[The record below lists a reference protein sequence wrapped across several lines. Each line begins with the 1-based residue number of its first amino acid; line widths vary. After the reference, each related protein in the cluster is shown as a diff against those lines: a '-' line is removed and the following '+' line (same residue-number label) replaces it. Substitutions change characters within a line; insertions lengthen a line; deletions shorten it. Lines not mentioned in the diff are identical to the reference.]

1 MLERAHLG
9 DYSADGRVLP
19 ALESGG
25 IRPSVPRVEWSAMP
39 RRCTVFA
46 PGRVNLM
53 GEHTDYSGGLVL
65 PAAIAFGISLRG
77 VEAERLTVRSTALA
91 GAVELTEEGEPA
103 ATMPGWGRYVE
114 AIAALLTDC
123 GRPPVWL
130 DATVESTVPIGAGL
144 SSSAA
149 LTVAIALALC
159 RVAEFEL
166 APLELAKLAQAAEL
180 RAVGVPCGLMDPA
193 ASLLGRRGH
202 ALLLDCGSEHW
213 RTVKLPSDFAIVVL
227 NSGTR
232 HSLEHSGYATRRAEL
247 ERALPAL
254 DGRRPA
260 EVGTEEALTAAR
272 RAGVDD
278 VAISRLRH
286 VVSENARVTELVAAL
301 EAPVTD
307 RELVGQI
314 MRASHA
320 SQRDDFAVS
329 TTEIDT
335 LVEIAYEHRAIGAR
349 LTGGGFGG
357 SVVALVSQM
366 ETDDF
371 IDGVEAAYAER
382 TGRVGAAYLCPT
394 ADGAAELDGSAG

>member
-1 MLERAHLG
+1 MTVCES
-9 DYSADGRVLP
+9 SAYPSWDSRPAGLRVQ
-19 ALESGG
+19 
-25 IRPSVPRVEWSAMP
+25 WSAMP
-39 RRCTVFA
+39 RRYTVFA

-65 PAAIAFGISLRG
+65 PAAIAFGITFAG
-77 VEAERLTVRSTALA
+77 VEAERLTVRSTAMA
-91 GAVELTEEGEPA
+91 GTFELSETGEPA
-103 ATMPGWGRYVE
+103 GLTPGWGRYVG
-114 AIAALLTDC
+114 AIAALLAER
-123 GRPPVWL
+123 GRSPVWL

-149 LTVAIALALC
+149 LTVAAALALC

-213 RTVKLPSDFAIVVL
+213 RTVRLPTEFAIVVL
-227 NSGTR
+227 DSGIR
-232 HSLEHSGYATRRAEL
+232 HALEHSGYATRRVEL

-254 DGRRPA
+254 DGQRPA
-260 EVGTEEALTAAR
+260 EVGTEEALAAAR
-272 RAGVDD
+272 SAGVDD
-278 VAISRLRH
+278 VALSRLRH

-301 EAPVTD
+301 EAPRTD
-307 RELVGQI
+307 RELIGRI

-335 LVEIAYEHRAIGAR
+335 LVELAYEHGAIGAR

-357 SVVALVSQM
+357 SVVALVSQR
-366 ETDDF
+366 ETDGF
-371 IDGVEAAYAER
+371 IEGVEAAYAER

-394 ADGAAELDGSAG
+394 ADGAAQLAGFAG